1 VRLAKTNGIYKAFT
15 RPYEAY
21 SFTRPGNALY
31 GLIAFERP
39 SKDPEKAS
47 KRLLKCLENSS
58 DGLQKIS
65 FSILFLGSRGALGY

>member
-47 KRLLKCLENSS
+47 KRFLKCLENSVAAFKKLVFRFCS
-58 DGLQKIS
+58 WGV
-65 FSILFLGSRGALGY
+65 RGR